1 MPDTPRWKDSA
12 QILATSISVV
22 GVVVAVSISRFTGG
36 LDLLQSFE
44 VGPEILRVSDPVSE
58 VTVEAVVSEVI
69 NTLKAE
75 SAGSELPLQ
84 VQVDALTERTLGLR
98 QAINPDNPEEILT
111 IARLGDQ
118 IGKLQD
124 QLGELDRK
132 IEKLAIYFTQV
143 TPRCCGPVGGL
154 PRLFRGQ
161 AADQPQRPKRRRH
174 CCSGALQAVFG
185 CNAVAWSPKTTA
197 RRWAPRVCRKPGPQ
211 QVGAT

>member
-1 MPDTPRWKDSA
+1 MATRIYADT
-12 QILATSISVV
+12 SVV
-22 GVVVAVSISRFTGG
+22 GGCEDEEFAEHSVRLIDGFVRGELILVLSSLTVQELADAPLTVRSRLAAVPEAHIETLQ
-36 LDLLQSFE
+36 LDA
-44 VGPEILRVSDPVSE
+44 
-58 VTVEAVVSEVI
+58 EARE
-69 NTLKAE
+69 LAE
-75 SAGSELPLQ
+75 SYMAAGVLTAKMRADAQHIAIATIGRVDVLVSWNFKHIVNLQ
-84 VQVDALTERTLGLR
+84 RIHGYNSV
-98 QAINPDNPEEILT
+98 
-111 IARLGDQ
+111 
-118 IGKLQD
+118 
-124 QLGELDRK
+124 
-132 IEKLAIYFTQV
+132 KLAIYFTQV